1 MGRPIKHPN
10 PLHDV
15 DAYAA
20 LHLMGRIAER
30 EKWSVTEVQRM
41 LPAFLSRRRF
51 QNIDESD
58 IQFASGDADFK
69 TIKSSIK
76 DNKLPNSWLIW
87 AFFLFLK
94 EDYGNELRSQQIGEQ
109 LERKEN
115 LVKSLKELL
124 GYSTTLDADV
134 IQCLRGCY
142 ELYRPFHLDPMKKIM
157 ISRLEIGHDGDFS
170 CRLTDSYQTRAG
182 KSQDDTFEG
191 KIVPHGGKMMA
202 IVTSTVALKASFV
215 LHFDNIDA
223 NLNRGIVQE
232 MSGIVLTS
240 VGQSPASAWPIYASR
255 KDQSDFEPRII
266 EGSEYH
272 SLPEPL
278 QESMDRGAV
287 HWHYKNFPKTYAS
300 LAPK

>member
-1 MGRPIKHPN
+1 MGRTVKHPN
-10 PLHDV
+10 PLSEV

-20 LHLMGRIAER
+20 LHLMVRIVEQ
-30 EKWSVTEVQRM
+30 KQWTVTQVQNM
-41 LPAFLSRRRF
+41 LPEFLAKEEFS
-51 QNIDESD
+51 NISQD
-58 IQFASGDADFK
+58 QAMYASGDADFK
-69 TIKSSIK
+69 TIKSAIK
-76 DNKLPNSWLIW
+76 GNKLPNDWLVW

-94 EDYGNELRSQQIGEQ
+94 ENYGNELRDQQIGEQ

-124 GYSTTLDADV
+124 GYDSVLDADV
-134 IQCLRGCY
+134 IKCLRGCY

-157 ISRLEIGHDGDFS
+157 ISRLEIGDDGDFS
-170 CRLTDSYQTRAG
+170 CKLTDAYLTRAG
-182 KSQDDTFEG
+182 KPQSDIFVG
-191 KIVPHGGKMMA
+191 KIVPHGAKMMA

-223 NLNRGIVQE
+223 NLERGIVQE

-255 KDQSDFEPRII
+255 TDKNAFEPRVID
-266 EGSEYH
+266 GHEYH

-287 HWHYKNFPKTYAS
+287 HWHYKHFPKPYAN
-300 LAPK
+300 LEPK